1 MPSPMHRRG
10 SYEDELGRVKRVDRS
25 ALGVVAKHGDRVG
38 REVYVLDPKRPPEP
52 LGKRGKRRA

>member
-1 MPSPMHRRG
+1 MPSPVHRRR

-38 REVYVLDPKRPPEP
+38 REVYVLDRKRPPE
-52 LGKRGKRRA
+52 RIGKRRKYRA